1 MNTSLSLQRDAAVPA
16 DIAPRVRLSTI
27 ADDKA
32 MLRTAAELTRDLN
45 APSPAIY
52 WTDLLVSS
60 VSGYGALAVAL
71 SVGSIGWAIVAGVV

>member
-45 APSPAIY
+45 
-52 WTDLLVSS
+52 
-60 VSGYGALAVAL
+60 
-71 SVGSIGWAIVAGVV
+71 